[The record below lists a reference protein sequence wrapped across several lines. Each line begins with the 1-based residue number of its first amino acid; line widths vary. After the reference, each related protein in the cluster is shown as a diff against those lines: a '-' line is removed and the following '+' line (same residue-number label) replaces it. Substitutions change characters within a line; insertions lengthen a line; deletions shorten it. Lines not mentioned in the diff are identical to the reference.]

1 MHEEHSYVDHAILP
15 ATLAVSAAAHGQ
27 AGAEPIRLRDV
38 ALAVIDQLMVWQ
50 QRARERRQL
59 QSMSDHMLRDLG
71 LGRADVD
78 AETAKPFWRP

>member
-1 MHEEHSYVDHAILP
+1 
-15 ATLAVSAAAHGQ
+15 
-27 AGAEPIRLRDV
+27 
-38 ALAVIDQLMVWQ
+38 MVWHE
-50 QRARERRQL
+50 RARERRQL